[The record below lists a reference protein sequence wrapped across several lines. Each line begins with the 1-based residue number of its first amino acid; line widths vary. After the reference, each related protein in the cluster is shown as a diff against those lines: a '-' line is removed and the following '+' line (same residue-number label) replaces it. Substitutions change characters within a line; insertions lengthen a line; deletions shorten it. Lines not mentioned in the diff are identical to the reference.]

1 MPSGV
6 GRHLSRLAGDMT
18 ESVAGELDGRVILLT
33 GASGGIGSVT
43 AAALG
48 ARGAALVAHYG
59 RNREGAEA
67 AVAALPEERRLLVQA
82 DLRSPGAARGLFAEA
97 LAWRGRVDVVVV
109 NAATLLETPFD
120 GSDDLWDES
129 WEATLRVNVLEPVS
143 LMREA
148 VRHFLDVG
156 GGTIV
161 ALSSWAGERGSAIAR
176 LSAYAASKAAVRNVA
191 QTIARNHA
199 KDGILAYI
207 VAPGI
212 VHTPMA
218 EISAVARG
226 GIDAVNAALAM
237 GEMVPPEEVAE
248 LIAFLSTGRSRH
260 LSGATIDVNGA
271 TYIR

>member
-1 MPSGV
+1 MS
-6 GRHLSRLAGDMT
+6 D
-18 ESVAGELDGRVILLT
+18 ELEGKVVLLT

-43 AAALG
+43 ARALG
-48 ARGAALVAHYG
+48 ARGAAVVAHYG
-59 RNREGAEA
+59 ANREGAEA
-67 AVAALPEERRLLVQA
+67 AVGEISADRRLLVQG
-82 DLRSPGAARGLFAEA
+82 DLRVAGSARTLFADA
-97 LAWRGRVDVVVV
+97 LAWRSPLDVVVV

-120 GSDDLWDES
+120 GSDEQWDEN

-161 ALSSWAGERGSAIAR
+161 VLSSWAAERGSAIAR

-191 QTIARNHA
+191 QTIAHNHA
-199 KDGILAYI
+199 KDGILVY
-207 VAPGI
+207 VLAPGI
-212 VHTPMA
+212 VHTPMS

-226 GIDAVNAALAM
+226 GIEAVNAALAM
-237 GEMVPPEEVAE
+237 GEMVPPDEVAE
-248 LIAFLSTGRSRH
+248 LIAFLAAGRARH

>member
-1 MPSGV
+1 VSN
-6 GRHLSRLAGDMT
+6 
-18 ESVAGELDGRVILLT
+18 AGELDGRVVLLT

-43 AAALG
+43 ARALG
-48 ARGAALVAHYG
+48 ARGAAVVAHYG
-59 RNREGAEA
+59 GNRDGAEA
-67 AVAALPEERRLLVQA
+67 AVADLPADRRLLLQA
-82 DLRSPGAARGLFAEA
+82 DMREAGSARALFAEA
-97 LAWRGRVDVVVV
+97 LAWRGGIDAVVV

-120 GSDDLWDES
+120 GSDEQWDEN

-148 VRHFLDVG
+148 VRHFLDAG

-161 ALSSWAGERGSAIAR
+161 ALSSWAAERGSAIAR

-191 QTIARNHA
+191 QTIAHNHA
-199 KDGILAYI
+199 KDGILVY
-207 VAPGI
+207 VLAPGI
-212 VHTPMA
+212 VHTPMS

-237 GEMVPPEEVAE
+237 GEMVPPDEVAE
-248 LIAFLSTGRSRH
+248 LIAFLAAGRARH
-260 LSGATIDVNGA
+260 LSGATIDINGA

>member
-1 MPSGV
+1 MS
-6 GRHLSRLAGDMT
+6 S
-18 ESVAGELDGRVILLT
+18 AGELDGRVVLLT

-43 AAALG
+43 ARALG

-59 RNREGAEA
+59 GNRDGAEA
-67 AVAALPEERRLLVQA
+67 AVADLPADRRLLLHA
-82 DLRSPGAARGLFAEA
+82 DMREAGSARALFEEA
-97 LAWRGRVDVVVV
+97 LAWRGRIDVVVV

-120 GSDDLWDES
+120 GSDEQWDEN

-148 VRHFLDVG
+148 VRHFLDAG

-161 ALSSWAGERGSAIAR
+161 ALSSWAAERGSAIAR
-176 LSAYAASKAAVRNVA
+176 LSAYAASKAALRNVA
-191 QTIARNHA
+191 QTIAHNHA
-199 KDGILAYI
+199 KDGILVY
-207 VAPGI
+207 VLAPGI
-212 VHTPMA
+212 VHTSMS

-248 LIAFLSTGRSRH
+248 LIAFLAAGRARH

>member
-1 MPSGV
+1 VTG
-6 GRHLSRLAGDMT
+6 
-18 ESVAGELDGRVILLT
+18 AGELEGKIVLLT

-43 AAALG
+43 ARGLG
-48 ARGAALVAHYG
+48 ARGAAVVAHYG
-59 RNREGAEA
+59 SNLEGAEA
-67 AVAALPEERRLLVQA
+67 AVGEIPADRRLLVQA
-82 DLRSPGAARGLFAEA
+82 DLRVAGSARTLFAEA
-97 LAWRGRVDVVVV
+97 LGWRSAVDVVVV

-120 GSDDLWDES
+120 GSDEQWDEN

-148 VRHFLDVG
+148 VRHFLDSG

-161 ALSSWAGERGSAIAR
+161 VLSSWAAERGSAIAR
-176 LSAYAASKAAVRNVA
+176 LSAYAASKAALRNVA
-191 QTIARNHA
+191 QTIAHNHA
-199 KDGILAYI
+199 KDGILVY
-207 VAPGI
+207 VLAPGI
-212 VHTPMA
+212 VHTPMS

-226 GIDAVNAALAM
+226 GIDAVNAVLAM

-248 LIAFLSTGRSRH
+248 LIAFLAAGRARH

>member
-1 MPSGV
+1 MS
-6 GRHLSRLAGDMT
+6 D
-18 ESVAGELDGRVILLT
+18 ELEGKVVLLT

-43 AAALG
+43 ARALG
-48 ARGAALVAHYG
+48 ARGAAVVAHYG
-59 RNREGAEA
+59 ANREGAEA
-67 AVAALPEERRLLVQA
+67 AVGEISADRRLLVQG
-82 DLRSPGAARGLFAEA
+82 DLRVAGSARTLFANA
-97 LAWRGRVDVVVV
+97 LAWRSPLDVIVV

-120 GSDDLWDES
+120 GSDEQWDEN

-161 ALSSWAGERGSAIAR
+161 VLSSWAAERGSAIAR

-191 QTIARNHA
+191 QTIAHNHA
-199 KDGILAYI
+199 KDGILVY
-207 VAPGI
+207 VLAPGI
-212 VHTPMA
+212 VHTPMS

-226 GIDAVNAALAM
+226 GIEAVNAALAM
-237 GEMVPPEEVAE
+237 GEMVPPDEVAE
-248 LIAFLSTGRSRH
+248 LIAFLAAGRARH

>member
-1 MPSGV
+1 VSN
-6 GRHLSRLAGDMT
+6 
-18 ESVAGELDGRVILLT
+18 AGELDGRVVLLT

-43 AAALG
+43 ARALG
-48 ARGAALVAHYG
+48 ARGAAVVAHYG
-59 RNREGAEA
+59 GNRDGAEA
-67 AVAALPEERRLLVQA
+67 AVADLPADRRLLLHA
-82 DLRSPGAARGLFAEA
+82 DLREAGSARELFAEA
-97 LAWRGRVDVVVV
+97 LAWRGGIDVVVV
-109 NAATLLETPFD
+109 NAATLLETPFE
-120 GSDDLWDES
+120 GSDEQWDEN

-148 VRHFLDVG
+148 VRHFLDAG

-161 ALSSWAGERGSAIAR
+161 ALSSWAAERGSAIAR

-191 QTIARNHA
+191 QTIAHNHA
-199 KDGILAYI
+199 KDGILVY
-207 VAPGI
+207 VLAPGI
-212 VHTPMA
+212 VHTSMS

-237 GEMVPPEEVAE
+237 GEMVPPEEVAD
-248 LIAFLSTGRSRH
+248 LIAFLAAGRARH

>member
-1 MPSGV
+1 VSN
-6 GRHLSRLAGDMT
+6 
-18 ESVAGELDGRVILLT
+18 AGELDGRVVLLT

-43 AAALG
+43 AGALG
-48 ARGAALVAHYG
+48 ARGASVVAHYG
-59 RNREGAEA
+59 RNRDGAEA
-67 AVAALPEERRLLVQA
+67 AVADLPADRRLLLHA
-82 DLRSPGAARGLFAEA
+82 DMREAGSARALFTEA
-97 LAWRGRVDVVVV
+97 LAWRGRIDVVVV

-120 GSDDLWDES
+120 GSDDQWDEN

-148 VRHFLDVG
+148 VRHFLDAG

-161 ALSSWAGERGSAIAR
+161 ALSSWAAERGSAIAR

-191 QTIARNHA
+191 QTIAHNHA
-199 KDGILAYI
+199 KDGILVY
-207 VAPGI
+207 VLAPGI
-212 VHTPMA
+212 VHTPMS

-248 LIAFLSTGRSRH
+248 LIAFLAAGRARH

>member
-1 MPSGV
+1 
-6 GRHLSRLAGDMT
+6 MT
-18 ESVAGELDGRVILLT
+18 GGAAGELEGRVILLT

-67 AVAALPEERRLLVQA
+67 AVSALPEEQRLLVQA
-82 DLRSPGAARGLFAEA
+82 DLSTPGAARGLFAEA
-97 LAWRGRVDVVVV
+97 LAWRGRIDVVVV

-120 GSDDLWDES
+120 GSDDLWDEN
-129 WEATLRVNVLEPVS
+129 WDATLRVNVLEPVS

-148 VRHFLDVG
+148 VRHFLDAG

-161 ALSSWAGERGSAIAR
+161 VLSSWAAERGSAIAL

-218 EISAVARG
+218 EISAVSRG
-226 GIDAVNAALAM
+226 GIEALNAALAM
-237 GEMVPPEEVAE
+237 GEMVPPDEVAE

>member
-1 MPSGV
+1 V
-6 GRHLSRLAGDMT
+6 
-18 ESVAGELDGRVILLT
+18 LLT

-43 AAALG
+43 ARALG
-48 ARGAALVAHYG
+48 ARGAAVVAHYG
-59 RNREGAEA
+59 ANREGAEA
-67 AVAALPEERRLLVQA
+67 AVGEISADRRLLVQG
-82 DLRSPGAARGLFAEA
+82 DLRVAGSARTLFADA
-97 LAWRGRVDVVVV
+97 LAWRSPLDVVVV

-120 GSDDLWDES
+120 GSDEQWDEN

-161 ALSSWAGERGSAIAR
+161 VLSSWAAERGSAIAR

-191 QTIARNHA
+191 QTIAHNHA
-199 KDGILAYI
+199 KDGILVY
-207 VAPGI
+207 VLAPGI
-212 VHTPMA
+212 VATPMS

-226 GIDAVNAALAM
+226 GIAAVNAALAM

-248 LIAFLSTGRSRH
+248 LIAFISAGRARH

>member
-1 MPSGV
+1 MS
-6 GRHLSRLAGDMT
+6 S
-18 ESVAGELDGRVILLT
+18 AGELEGRVVLLT

-43 AAALG
+43 ARALG
-48 ARGAALVAHYG
+48 ARGAAVVAHYG
-59 RNREGAEA
+59 TNRDGAEA
-67 AVAALPEERRLLVQA
+67 AVADVPADRRLLVHA
-82 DLRSPGAARGLFAEA
+82 DMGDAGSARALFAEA
-97 LAWRGRVDVVVV
+97 LAWRGRIDAVVV

-120 GSDDLWDES
+120 GSDEQWDEN

-148 VRHFLDVG
+148 VRHFLDAG

-161 ALSSWAGERGSAIAR
+161 ALSSWAAERGSAIAR

-191 QTIARNHA
+191 QTIAHNHA
-199 KDGILAYI
+199 KDGILVY
-207 VAPGI
+207 VLAPGI
-212 VHTPMA
+212 VHTPMS

-248 LIAFLSTGRSRH
+248 LIAFLAAGRARH

>member
-1 MPSGV
+1 MS
-6 GRHLSRLAGDMT
+6 T
-18 ESVAGELDGRVILLT
+18 AGELEGRIVLLT

-43 AAALG
+43 ARALG
-48 ARGAALVAHYG
+48 ARGAAVVAHYCA
-59 RNREGAEA
+59 NRDGAEA
-67 AVAALPEERRLLVQA
+67 AVADVPADRRLVLHA
-82 DLRSPGAARGLFAEA
+82 DLREAGSARALFAEA
-97 LAWRGRVDVVVV
+97 LAWRGRIDAVVV

-120 GSDDLWDES
+120 GSDEQWDEN

-148 VRHFLDVG
+148 VRHFLDAGG

-161 ALSSWAGERGSAIAR
+161 ALSSWAAERGSAIAR

-191 QTIARNHA
+191 QTIAHNHA
-199 KDGILAYI
+199 KDGILVY
-207 VAPGI
+207 VLAPGI
-212 VHTPMA
+212 VHTPMS

-248 LIAFLSTGRSRH
+248 LIAFLAAGRARH

>member
-1 MPSGV
+1 VNMADDVIG
-6 GRHLSRLAGDMT
+6 A
-18 ESVAGELDGRVILLT
+18 LDGKVVLLT

-48 ARGAALVAHYG
+48 AGGASLVAHYA

-82 DLRSPGAARGLFAEA
+82 DLAQPGTARGLFAEA
-97 LAWRGRVDVVVV
+97 LAWRGRLDVVVV
-109 NAATLLETPFD
+109 NAATLLETPID
-120 GSDDLWDES
+120 GSDELWDEN
-129 WEATLRVNVLEPVS
+129 WDATVRVNVLEPVS

-161 ALSSWAGERGSAIAR
+161 ALSSWAAQRGSAIAS

-191 QTIARNHA
+191 QTIARNYA
-199 KDGILAYI
+199 KDGILVYI

-212 VHTPMA
+212 VRTPMS
-218 EISAVARG
+218 EISATARG
-226 GIDAVNAALAM
+226 GIDAVNAVLAM

>member
-1 MPSGV
+1 MSAE
-6 GRHLSRLAGDMT
+6 RLD
-18 ESVAGELDGRVILLT
+18 DRVILLT

-43 AAALG
+43 ATALG
-48 ARGAALVAHYG
+48 ARGAALVAHY
-59 RNREGAEA
+59 RSNREGAEA

-82 DLRSPGAARGLFAEA
+82 DLMRPGAARGLFAEA

-120 GSDDLWDES
+120 GSDDLWDEN

-148 VRHFLDVG
+148 VRHFLDAG

-161 ALSSWAGERGSAIAR
+161 ALSSWAAERGSAIAR

-199 KDGILAYI
+199 KDGILVYV

-212 VHTPMA
+212 VRTPMS
-218 EISAVARG
+218 EISSVARG

-248 LIAFLSTGRSRH
+248 LIAFLATGRSRH

>member
-1 MPSGV
+1 MS
-6 GRHLSRLAGDMT
+6 
-18 ESVAGELDGRVILLT
+18 GELDGRVVLLT

-43 AAALG
+43 AAVLG

-59 RNREGAEA
+59 GNRGGAEA

-82 DLRSPGAARGLFAEA
+82 DLTLPGASRALFAEA
-97 LAWRGRVDVVVV
+97 LAWRGHVDVVVV

-120 GSDDLWDES
+120 GSDELWDEN
-129 WEATLRVNVLEPVS
+129 WAATLRVNVLEPVS

-148 VRHFLDVG
+148 VRHFLDAG

-161 ALSSWAGERGSAIAR
+161 ALSSWAAERGSAIAR

-191 QTIARNHA
+191 QTIGHNHA

-212 VHTPMA
+212 VRTPMA

-248 LIAFLSTGRSRH
+248 LIAFLATGRSKH
-260 LSGATIDVNGA
+260 LSGATIDLNGA

>member
-1 MPSGV
+1 MSN
-6 GRHLSRLAGDMT
+6 
-18 ESVAGELDGRVILLT
+18 AGELEGKVVLLT

-43 AAALG
+43 AQALG
-48 ARGAALVAHYG
+48 ARGAAVVAHYG
-59 RNREGAEA
+59 GNLEGAEA
-67 AVAALPEERRLLVQA
+67 AVDEIPAGKRLLVQA
-82 DLRSPGAARGLFAEA
+82 DLRVAGSARALFAEA
-97 LAWRGRVDVVVV
+97 LAWRSAVDVVVV

-120 GSDDLWDES
+120 GSDDQWDEN

-148 VRHFLDVG
+148 VRHFLGVG

-161 ALSSWAGERGSAIAR
+161 VLSSWAAERGSAIAR

-191 QTIARNHA
+191 QTIAHNHA
-199 KDGILAYI
+199 KDGILVY
-207 VAPGI
+207 VLAPGI
-212 VHTPMA
+212 VHTPMS

-226 GIDAVNAALAM
+226 GIEAVDAALAM

-248 LIAFLSTGRSRH
+248 LIAFLAAGRARH

>member
-1 MPSGV
+1 MS
-6 GRHLSRLAGDMT
+6 S
-18 ESVAGELDGRVILLT
+18 AGELDGRVVLLT

-43 AAALG
+43 ARALG

-59 RNREGAEA
+59 GNRDGAEA
-67 AVAALPEERRLLVQA
+67 AVADLPADRRLLLHA
-82 DLRSPGAARGLFAEA
+82 DMREAGSARALFEEA
-97 LAWRGRVDVVVV
+97 LAWRGRIDVVVV

-120 GSDDLWDES
+120 GGDEQWDEN

-148 VRHFLDVG
+148 VRHFLDAG

-161 ALSSWAGERGSAIAR
+161 ALSSWAAERGSAIAR
-176 LSAYAASKAAVRNVA
+176 LSAYAASKAALRNVA
-191 QTIARNHA
+191 QTIAHNHA
-199 KDGILAYI
+199 KDGILVY
-207 VAPGI
+207 VLAPGI
-212 VHTPMA
+212 VHTSMS

-248 LIAFLSTGRSRH
+248 LIAFLAAGRARH

>member
-1 MPSGV
+1 M
-6 GRHLSRLAGDMT
+6 H
-18 ESVAGELDGRVILLT
+18 
-33 GASGGIGSVT
+33 
-43 AAALG
+43 
-48 ARGAALVAHYG
+48 
-59 RNREGAEA
+59 
-67 AVAALPEERRLLVQA
+67 A
-82 DLRSPGAARGLFAEA
+82 DLSAAGAARTLFAEA
-97 LAWRGRVDVVVV
+97 VAWRGRVDVVVV

-120 GSDDLWDES
+120 GSDETWDEN
-129 WEATLRVNVLEPVS
+129 WRQTLQVNVLEPVS

-148 VRHFLDVG
+148 VRHFLETG

-161 ALSSWAGERGSAIAR
+161 ALSSWAAERGSAIAR
-176 LSAYAASKAAVRNVA
+176 LSAYAASKAALRNVA
-191 QTIARNHA
+191 QTIAHNHA
-199 KDGILAYI
+199 KDGILAYV

-212 VHTPMA
+212 VRTPMS

-226 GIDAVNAALAM
+226 GIDAVNAMLAM